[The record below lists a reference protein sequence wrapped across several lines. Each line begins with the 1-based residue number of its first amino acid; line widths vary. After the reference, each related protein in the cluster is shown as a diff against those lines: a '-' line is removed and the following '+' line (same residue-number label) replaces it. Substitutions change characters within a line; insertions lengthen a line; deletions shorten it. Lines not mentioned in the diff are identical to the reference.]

1 MSRITRK
8 QFLALGA
15 ASLGL
20 AGSGLAGRELLAGSM
35 LSSGVEGGA
44 VPGELVGASSAIGHR
59 LRGGTFAAP
68 GQILR
73 TDVVIVGGGIA
84 GLGAGYRLARAGYDD
99 FLLLDLEAAPGG
111 NAASGKNDVSAFPW
125 GAHYVPLLTQEAK
138 AVRALFED
146 FGIITGYGPTGAPVY
161 DEYAL
166 CADPSERLYR
176 YGRWQDG
183 LVPAIGLTAQEE
195 TETSRF
201 FATMRHFRRRVGSD
215 GKRAFAIPLD
225 LSSQDA
231 DLMALDAIA
240 MTAWMERENY
250 RSPGLA
256 WYVDYCCRDDYG
268 TRSRDVSAWAGIHY
282 FASRNGRAAD
292 VDEQGLVTWPEGNG
306 YLARRLAAVLG
317 PRVRPRALAFAVETG
332 GTGVAVDVWDAAQD
346 KTFRVEA
353 KAVVL
358 ATPHFVTARLIKD
371 AALAAGFSYAPWA
384 VANITLDSLPGGTG
398 AGLSWDNVVFDSPL
412 LGYVV
417 ATHQITQMRPT
428 KTVLT
433 YYWPLSHLPPEE
445 ARREALA
452 RPLQTWQDIFLKELL
467 AVHPELEGHV
477 RRVDVWVWG
486 HAMIRPVPGFI
497 WGAQRRAS
505 LAQKPPVFTAH
516 SDMSGVSIFE
526 EAYTHGV
533 RAAENAMAYLSHPF
547 ETVL

>member
-1 MSRITRK
+1 VTRITRK

-20 AGSGLAGRELLAGSM
+20 AGAGLVRKELLAGR
-35 LSSGVEGGA
+35 LPSGGGLGAA
-44 VPGELVGASSAIGHR
+44 VPGELVGASSAVGHR
-59 LRGGTFAAP
+59 LRGGAFAAP
-68 GQILR
+68 DEIRR

-84 GLGAGYRLARAGYDD
+84 GLGAGYRLARSGYDD

-111 NAASGKNDVSAFPW
+111 NAASGRNEVCGFPW
-125 GAHYVPLLTQEAK
+125 GAHYVPLLTREAG

-146 FGIITGYGPTGAPVY
+146 FGIITGRGPTGELIY

-183 LVPAIGLTAQEE
+183 LVPAIGLTTEE
-195 TETSRF
+195 EAETKRF
-201 FATMRHFRRRVGSD
+201 FATMREFRRRVGND
-215 GKRAFAIPLD
+215 GRRAFAIPLD
-225 LSSQDA
+225 LSSQDS
-231 DLMALDAIA
+231 DLIALDAIS
-240 MTAWMERENY
+240 MTAWMEREGY
-250 RSPGLA
+250 RSPELA

-268 TRSRDVSAWAGIHY
+268 TRSKDVSAWAGIHY

-292 VDEQGLVTWPEGNG
+292 ADEQGLVTWPEGNG
-306 YLARRLAAVLG
+306 YLARRLAEVLG
-317 PRVRPRALAFAVETG
+317 PRVQPRALAFAVETSDA
-332 GTGVAVDVWDAAQD
+332 GVAVDVWDAAND
-346 KTFRVEA
+346 KTFRVQA
-353 KAVVL
+353 KAAVL
-358 ATPHFVTARLIKD
+358 ATPHFVTARLKKD
-371 AALAAGFSYAPWA
+371 ASLAEGFSYAPWA
-384 VANITLDSLPGGTG
+384 VANITLDSLPGGAG

-445 ARREALA
+445 ARREAIA
-452 RPLQTWQDIFLKELL
+452 RPLQAWQDIFLGELL
-467 AVHPELEGHV
+467 TVHPELRGHV
-477 RRVDVWVWG
+477 QRVDVWVWG

-497 WGAQRRAS
+497 WGARRRAG

-526 EAYTHGV
+526 EAYTHGA
-533 RAAENAMAYLSHPF
+533 RAAENVMTYLGHPF
-547 ETVL
+547 ATVL

>member
-1 MSRITRK
+1 MKRITRK

-20 AGSGLAGRELLAGSM
+20 AGSGLAGGELLAGRA
-35 LSSGVEGGA
+35 LSGGGEGAA
-44 VPGELVGASSAIGHR
+44 VPGELVGASSSIGHR
-59 LRGGTFAAP
+59 LRGGSFAPP
-68 GQILR
+68 GEIRR
-73 TDVVIVGGGIA
+73 TGIVIVGGGVA
-84 GLGAGYRLARAGYDD
+84 GLGTGYRLAKAGYDD

-111 NAASGKNDVSAFPW
+111 NAASGRNEVSAFPW
-125 GAHYVPLLTQEAK
+125 GAHYVPLLTEEAK

-146 FGIITGYGPTGAPVY
+146 FGIITGHGPTGAPVY

-183 LVPAIGLTAQEE
+183 LVPAIGVTAEE
-195 TETSRF
+195 EAETRRF
-201 FATMRHFRRRVGSD
+201 FATMRDFRRRVGSD
-215 GKRAFAIPLD
+215 GRRAFAIPLD

-240 MTAWMERENY
+240 MTDWMQREGY

-268 TRSRDVSAWAGIHY
+268 TRSKDVSAWAGIHY

-292 VDEQGLVTWPEGNG
+292 ADDQGLVTWPEGNG
-306 YLARRLAAVLG
+306 YLTHRLAEVLG

-332 GTGVAVDVWDAAQD
+332 GTDVAVDVWDASED
-346 KTFRVEA
+346 KTFRIEA

-358 ATPHFVTARLIKD
+358 ATPHFVTARLMKD
-371 AALAAGFSYAPWA
+371 AGLAAGFSYAPWA

-417 ATHQITQMRPT
+417 ATHQMTQMRPT

-433 YYWPLSHLPPEE
+433 YYWPLSHLPPDE

-452 RPLQTWQDIFLKELL
+452 RPLQAWQGIFLKELL

-497 WGAQRRAS
+497 WGPQRRAG
-505 LAQKPPVFTAH
+505 LVQKAPVFTAH

-526 EAYTHGV
+526 EAYTHGA
-533 RAAENAMAYLSHPF
+533 RAAENAMAYLGHPF